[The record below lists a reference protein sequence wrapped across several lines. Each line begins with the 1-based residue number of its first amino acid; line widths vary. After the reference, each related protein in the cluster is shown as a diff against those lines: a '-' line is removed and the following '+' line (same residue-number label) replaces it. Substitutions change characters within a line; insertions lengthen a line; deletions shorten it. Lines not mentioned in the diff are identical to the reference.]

1 MNTAAIYHRPE
12 SEFAYLYTEETMHIR
27 LRTAKATLPL
37 SISARRSLSL
47 GKEKWYQQSLTM
59 KKLVSTE
66 LYDYWFIAL
75 SAKFKRLS
83 YAFTLVGTDG
93 LTAFY
98 GEHGI
103 YPLKKSI

>member
-12 SEFAYLYTEETMHIR
+12 SEFAYLYTEETIYSFAYGKRRHC
-27 LRTAKATLPL
+27 LCP
-37 SISARRSLSL
+37 ISARRSLSL

-75 SAKFKRLS
+75 VQNLN
-83 YAFTLVGTDG
+83 AFHML
-93 LTAFY
+93 L
-98 GEHGI
+98 
-103 YPLKKSI
+103 L